1 MTMSHETTVR
11 PPIVWSVAGSDSG
24 AGAGLQA
31 DLRAFEA
38 MDVHG
43 CTVVAAITAQNS
55 MGVQLIAPVDAAVFE
70 AQLAALAD
78 DMPPAAIKVGMVGS
92 VENLRVLVRWIDRL
106 RQINPNLA
114 VVVDPVLGATT
125 GASFAQADL
134 IQAYRDE
141 LLPRADVI
149 TPNRAE
155 AALLLKQAPFNNIFN
170 SDNPFDPSFPR
181 RQESTSTTMDS
192 RLRGNDDI
200 WAIEQAARS
209 LQALGCKAVII
220 TGGDAQGLN
229 SEDYCLSPQAQ
240 GWLRLPRVATKHNH
254 GTGCVFASTVAAA
267 MARGFVSMEALVIAK
282 MATTHALRHA
292 YAAGQGA
299 GSVRPRSDFARH
311 IENLPTFSLPR
322 DSTQI
327 SSVRFAPL
335 SDADLGLYAVVDSA
349 AWVQRVLAS
358 GVKTVQLRIKFHELV
373 DIRREVQL
381 SVQYATA
388 AKAQLFINDHWQ
400 LAIEQ
405 GAYGVHLGQEDLHVA
420 DLQAIAQAGLRL
432 GLSTHCYWEV
442 CRAWALQPSYIACG
456 PMYATQSKDMPWQ
469 PQGTH
474 NVAYWSALL
483 PLPLVA
489 IGGINVER
497 AAQARQAGAAGV
509 AVISAI
515 TAAASPEAAIMA
527 LNRAIDVSI
536 DAAKTR
542 IIAPRLLNSTL
553 YLMESPC
560 FVPS

>member
-1 MTMSHETTVR
+1 MNTAIKNSPSH
-11 PPIVWSVAGSDSG
+11 PAILWSVAGSDSG

-31 DLRAFEA
+31 DLRAFGA

-55 MGVQLIAPVDAAVFE
+55 MGVELIAPVDAAVFE

-78 DMPPAAIKVGMVGS
+78 DMPPVAIKVGMLGS

-155 AALLLKQAPFNNIFN
+155 AALLLYQTAFTDA
-170 SDNPFDPSFPR
+170 S
-181 RQESTSTTMDS
+181 
-192 RLRGNDDI
+192 
-200 WAIEQAARS
+200 AVEQAAQS
-209 LQALGCKAVII
+209 LQALGCKTVII

-229 SEDYCLSPQAQ
+229 SEDYCVSPHAQ
-240 GWLRLPRVATKHNH
+240 GWLRLPRVATVHNH
-254 GTGCVFASTVAAA
+254 GTGCVFASSVAAA

-299 GSVRPRSDFARH
+299 GPVRPQSDFAQH

-322 DSTQI
+322 DSAQMQPL
-327 SSVRFAPL
+327 RFAPL
-335 SDADLGLYAVVDSA
+335 SNADLGLYAVVDSA

-358 GVKTVQLRIKFHELV
+358 GVKTVQLRIKSPELV

-381 SVQYATA
+381 AIQFAKA
-388 AKAQLFINDHWQ
+388 AKAQLFINDHWE
-400 LAIEQ
+400 LAIEE

-497 AAQARQAGAAGV
+497 AAQARQAGADGV

-527 LNRAIDVSI
+527 LNAAIDG
-536 DAAKTR
+536 AKTR
-542 IIAPRLLNSTL
+542 IVAPKLANSTL
-553 YLMESPC
+553 Y
-560 FVPS
+560 

>member
-1 MTMSHETTVR
+1 MMTMSHETTVH

-70 AQLAALAD
+70 AQLAALVD
-78 DMPPAAIKVGMVGS
+78 DMPPAAIKVGMIGS
-92 VENLRVLVRWIDRL
+92 VDNLRVLVRWIDRL
-106 RQINPNLA
+106 RQTNPQLA

-149 TPNRAE
+149 TPNRFE

-181 RQESTSTTMDS
+181 RRESTSATMDS

-200 WAIEQAARS
+200 WVVEQAAQS
-209 LQALGCKAVII
+209 LQTLGCNTVII

-229 SEDYCLSPQAQ
+229 SEDYCVSPHAQ
-240 GWLRLPRVATKHNH
+240 GWLRLPRVATPHNH

-299 GSVRPRSDFARH
+299 GPVRPRSDFAQH
-311 IENLPTFSLPR
+311 IENLPTFSLSRNSP
-322 DSTQI
+322 QI
-327 SSVRFAPL
+327 SSLRFAPL

-349 AWVQRVLAS
+349 DWVQRALAS
-358 GVKTVQLRIKFHELV
+358 GVKTVQLRIKSPELV

-381 SVQYATA
+381 AIQYAKA

-400 LAIEQ
+400 LAIEE

-420 DLQAIAQAGLRL
+420 DLLAIAQAGLRL

-497 AAQARQAGAAGV
+497 VLEARKAGAAGV

-527 LNRAIDVSI
+527 LNVAIDAV
-536 DAAKTR
+536 KTC
-542 IIAPRLLNSTL
+542 IIAPKLLNSTL
-553 YLMESPC
+553 Y
-560 FVPS
+560 

>member
-1 MTMSHETTVR
+1 MSHETTVR

-78 DMPPAAIKVGMVGS
+78 DMPPAAIKVGMIGS
-92 VENLRVLVRWIDRL
+92 VDNLRVLVRWIDRL
-106 RQINPNLA
+106 RLQHPKLA

-155 AALLLKQAPFNNIFN
+155 AALLLNQAPLHDA
-170 SDNPFDPSFPR
+170 S
-181 RQESTSTTMDS
+181 
-192 RLRGNDDI
+192 
-200 WAIEQAARS
+200 AVEQAAQT
-209 LQALGCKAVII
+209 LLALGCKTVII

-229 SEDYCLSPQAQ
+229 SEDYCQSPQAQ
-240 GWLRLPRVATKHNH
+240 GWLRLPRVNTPHKH
-254 GTGCVFASTVAAA
+254 GTGCVFASSVAAA
-267 MARGFVSMEALVIAK
+267 MARGFVSMEALVVAK

-292 YAAGQGA
+292 YVAGQGA
-299 GSVRPRSDFARH
+299 GPVRPRSDFAQQL
-311 IENLPTFSLPR
+311 ENLPTFSLP
-322 DSTQI
+322 SASIQTQPL
-327 SSVRFAPL
+327 RFAPV

-349 AWVQRVLAS
+349 EWVRRVLAS
-358 GVKTVQLRIKFHELV
+358 GVKTVQLRIKTPELV

-381 SVQYATA
+381 AIQHAKA

-400 LAIEQ
+400 LAIEE

-469 PQGTH
+469 PQGTY

-489 IGGINVER
+489 IGGVNLER
-497 AAQARQAGAAGV
+497 ASESRKAGAAGV

-515 TAAASPEAAIMA
+515 TAAASPEGAIMA
-527 LNRAIDVSI
+527 LNQSLEQA

-542 IIAPRLLNSTL
+542 IIAPKLPNSTL
-553 YLMESPC
+553 Y
-560 FVPS
+560 

>member
-1 MTMSHETTVR
+1 M
-11 PPIVWSVAGSDSG
+11 A
-24 AGAGLQA
+24 
-31 DLRAFEA
+31 
-38 MDVHG
+38 
-43 CTVVAAITAQNS
+43 
-55 MGVQLIAPVDAAVFE
+55 
-70 AQLAALAD
+70 AD
-78 DMPPAAIKVGMVGS
+78 DMPPAAIKVGMIGS
-92 VENLRVLVRWIDRL
+92 VENLRVLVRWIDSL
-106 RQINPNLA
+106 RQNNPQLA
-114 VVVDPVLGATT
+114 VVVDPVLGSTT

-141 LLPRADVI
+141 LLPRADVM

-155 AALLLKQAPFNNIFN
+155 AALLLKQAPLLDA
-170 SDNPFDPSFPR
+170 S
-181 RQESTSTTMDS
+181 
-192 RLRGNDDI
+192 
-200 WAIEQAARS
+200 AVEQAAQS
-209 LQALGCKAVII
+209 LQAMGCKTVII

-229 SEDYCLSPQAQ
+229 SEDYCVSPHAQ
-240 GWLRLPRVATKHNH
+240 GWLRLPRVATVHNH

-299 GSVRPRSDFARH
+299 GPVRPKSDFARH
-311 IENLPTFSLPR
+311 IENLPTFSLPN
-322 DSTQI
+322 DSVQTR
-327 SSVRFAPL
+327 SLSFTPL
-335 SDADLGLYAVVDSA
+335 SEVDLGLYAVVDSA
-349 AWVQRVLAS
+349 DWVQRVLAS
-358 GVKTVQLRIKFHELV
+358 GVKTVQLRIKSPELV

-381 SVQYATA
+381 SVQYAKA

-400 LAIEQ
+400 LAIEE
-405 GAYGVHLGQEDLHVA
+405 GAYGVHLGQEDLQVT

-483 PLPLVA
+483 TLPLVA

-497 AAQARQAGAAGV
+497 ASEARKAGAAGV

-527 LNRAIDVSI
+527 LNRAIDDV
-536 DAAKTR
+536 KTR
-542 IIAPRLLNSTL
+542 IITPKLPHSTL
-553 YLMESPC
+553 
-560 FVPS
+560 FG

>member
-1 MTMSHETTVR
+1 MNTAIKNSPSYT
-11 PPIVWSVAGSDSG
+11 PIVWSVAGSDSG

-55 MGVQLIAPVDAAVFE
+55 VGVQLIAPVDAAVFE

-78 DMPPAAIKVGMVGS
+78 DMLPAAIKVGMIGS
-92 VENLRVLVRWIDRL
+92 VDNLRVLVRWIDRL

-141 LLPRADVI
+141 LLPRADVM

-155 AALLLKQAPFNNIFN
+155 AALLLNQ
-170 SDNPFDPSFPR
+170 
-181 RQESTSTTMDS
+181 TTITDAS
-192 RLRGNDDI
+192 
-200 WAIEQAARS
+200 AVEQAAQS
-209 LQALGCKAVII
+209 LQAMGCKTVII
-220 TGGDAQGLN
+220 TGGDAKGVN
-229 SEDYCLSPQAQ
+229 SEDYALSPHAR
-240 GWLRLPRVATKHNH
+240 GWLRLPRVHTPHNH
-254 GTGCVFASTVAAA
+254 GTGCVFASSVAAA

-299 GSVRPRSDFARH
+299 GPVRPRPDFARH
-311 IENLPTFSLPR
+311 IENLPTFSLPNA
-322 DSTQI
+322 SIQTQ
-327 SSVRFAPL
+327 SAQKQPLSFPPL

-349 AWVQRVLAS
+349 DWVQRVLAS
-358 GVKTVQLRIKFHELV
+358 GVKTVQLRIKSPELV

-381 SVQYATA
+381 SVQFAKV

-400 LAIEQ
+400 LAIEE

-497 AAQARQAGAAGV
+497 ASEARKAGAAGV

-515 TAAASPEAAIMA
+515 SAAASPEGAIMA
-527 LNRAIDVSI
+527 LNVAIDVSI
-536 DAAKTR
+536 NGAKTST
-542 IIAPRLLNSTL
+542 IAPKLPNSTL
-553 YLMESPC
+553 
-560 FVPS
+560 

>member
-1 MTMSHETTVR
+1 MSTAIKNPPPHH
-11 PPIVWSVAGSDSG
+11 PIVWSVAGSDSG

-55 MGVQLIAPVDAAVFE
+55 VGVQLIATVDVAVFE
-70 AQLAALAD
+70 AQLVALAD
-78 DMPPAAIKVGMVGS
+78 DMPPAAIKVGMIGS
-92 VENLRVLVRWIDRL
+92 VDNLHVLVRWIDRL

-125 GASFAQADL
+125 GASFAQADV

-141 LLPRADVI
+141 LLPRADVM

-155 AALLLKQAPFNNIFN
+155 AALLLKQAP
-170 SDNPFDPSFPR
+170 
-181 RQESTSTTMDS
+181 
-192 RLRGNDDI
+192 LNDAS
-200 WAIEQAARS
+200 AIEQAAQA
-209 LQALGCKAVII
+209 LQALGCKTVII

-229 SEDYCLSPQAQ
+229 SEDYCLSPHAQ
-240 GWLRLPRVATKHNH
+240 GWLRLPRVATVHNH
-254 GTGCVFASTVAAA
+254 GTGCVFASSVAAA
-267 MARGFVSMEALVIAK
+267 MARRFVSMEALVIAK

-292 YAAGQGA
+292 YAAGHGA
-299 GSVRPRSDFARH
+299 GPVRPRSDFAQH

-327 SSVRFAPL
+327 SSLGFAPL
-335 SDADLGLYAVVDSA
+335 SDGNLGLYAVVDSA
-349 AWVQRVLAS
+349 EWVQCVLAS
-358 GVKTVQLRIKFHELV
+358 GVKTVQLRIKSPELV

-381 SVQYATA
+381 SVQYARV

-400 LAIEQ
+400 LAIEE

-442 CRAWALQPSYIACG
+442 CRACALQPSYIACG

-474 NVAYWSALL
+474 NIAYWSALL
-483 PLPLVA
+483 PLPLAA

-497 AAQARQAGAAGV
+497 ASEARKAGAAGV

-527 LNRAIDVSI
+527 LNVAI

-542 IIAPRLLNSTL
+542 IIAPKLPNSTL
-553 YLMESPC
+553 
-560 FVPS
+560 

>member
-1 MTMSHETTVR
+1 MNS

-31 DLRAFEA
+31 DLRTFEA

-55 MGVQLIAPVDAAVFE
+55 MGVQLIAPVDATVFE

-78 DMPPAAIKVGMVGS
+78 DMPPAAIKVGMIGS
-92 VENLRVLVRWIDRL
+92 VQNLRVLVRWIDRL
-106 RQINPNLA
+106 RQNNPSLA

-125 GASFAQADL
+125 GASFAEADL

-155 AALLLKQAPFNNIFN
+155 AALLLNQTALTDV
-170 SDNPFDPSFPR
+170 S
-181 RQESTSTTMDS
+181 
-192 RLRGNDDI
+192 
-200 WAIEQAARS
+200 AIAQAAQS
-209 LQALGCKAVII
+209 LQVLGCKTVII

-229 SEDYCLSPQAQ
+229 SEDYCVSPHAQ
-240 GWLRLPRVATKHNH
+240 GWLRLPRVATPHNH
-254 GTGCVFASTVAAA
+254 GTGCAFASTVAAA

-299 GSVRPRSDFARH
+299 GPVRPRSDFAQH
-311 IENLPTFSLPR
+311 VENLPTFSLSR

-327 SSVRFAPL
+327 SSLRFAPL

-358 GVKTVQLRIKFHELV
+358 GVKTVQLRIKSPELV

-381 SVQYATA
+381 AIQHAKA

-400 LAIEQ
+400 LAIEE

-442 CRAWALQPSYIACG
+442 CRAWALTPSYIACG

-497 AAQARQAGAAGV
+497 AAEARQAGAAGI

-515 TAAASPEAAIMA
+515 TAAVSPEAAIMA
-527 LNRAIDVSI
+527 LNEAIDASMKSG
-536 DAAKTR
+536 KTR
-542 IIAPRLLNSTL
+542 IIAPKLPKSTL
-553 YLMESPC
+553 Y
-560 FVPS
+560 

>member
-1 MTMSHETTVR
+1 MSHETTVC

-78 DMPPAAIKVGMVGS
+78 DMPPAAIKVGMIGS
-92 VENLRVLVRWIDRL
+92 VDNLRVLVRWIDRL
-106 RQINPNLA
+106 RLQHPKLA

-141 LLPRADVI
+141 LLPRADAI

-155 AALLLKQAPFNNIFN
+155 AALLLNQAP
-170 SDNPFDPSFPR
+170 
-181 RQESTSTTMDS
+181 
-192 RLRGNDDI
+192 LNDAS
-200 WAIEQAARS
+200 AIAQAAQS
-209 LQALGCKAVII
+209 LQALGCKTVII

-229 SEDYCLSPQAQ
+229 SEDYCQSPQAQ
-240 GWLRLPRVATKHNH
+240 GWLRLPRVNTPHNH
-254 GTGCVFASTVAAA
+254 GTGCVFASSVAAA
-267 MARGFVSMEALVIAK
+267 MARGFVSMEALVVAK

-299 GSVRPRSDFARH
+299 GPVRPRSDFAQQL
-311 IENLPTFSLPR
+311 ENLPTFSLP
-322 DSTQI
+322 SASIQTQPL
-327 SSVRFAPL
+327 RFTPL

-349 AWVQRVLAS
+349 EWVRRVLAS
-358 GVKTVQLRIKFHELV
+358 GVKTVQLRIKTPELV

-381 SVQYATA
+381 AIQHAKA

-400 LAIEQ
+400 LAIEE

-420 DLQAIAQAGLRL
+420 DLQTIAQAGLRL

-497 AAQARQAGAAGV
+497 ASESRKAGAAGV

-515 TAAASPEAAIMA
+515 TAAASPEGAIMA
-527 LNRAIDVSI
+527 LNQSLEQA

-542 IIAPRLLNSTL
+542 IIAPKLPNSTL
-553 YLMESPC
+553 Y
-560 FVPS
+560 

>member
-1 MTMSHETTVR
+1 MSTAIKNPLSHR
-11 PPIVWSVAGSDSG
+11 QIVWSIAGSDSG

-55 MGVQLIAPVDAAVFE
+55 VGVQLIAPVDAAIFE

-78 DMPPAAIKVGMVGS
+78 DMPPAVIKVGMIGS
-92 VENLRVLVRWIDRL
+92 AENLRVLVRWIDRL
-106 RQINPNLA
+106 RLNHPQLV

-134 IQAYRDE
+134 VQAYCDE
-141 LLPRADVI
+141 LLPRADVM

-155 AALLLKQAPFNNIFN
+155 AALLLKQAPLVDA
-170 SDNPFDPSFPR
+170 S
-181 RQESTSTTMDS
+181 
-192 RLRGNDDI
+192 
-200 WAIEQAARS
+200 AVEQAAQS
-209 LQALGCKAVII
+209 LQALGCKTVII

-229 SEDYCLSPQAQ
+229 SEDYCVSPHAQ
-240 GWLRLPRVATKHNH
+240 GWLRLPRVVTVHNH
-254 GTGCVFASTVAAA
+254 GTGCVFASSVAAA
-267 MARGFVSMEALVIAK
+267 IARGFVSMEALVIAK

-299 GSVRPRSDFARH
+299 GPVRPRSDFAQH
-311 IENLPTFSLPR
+311 VENLPTFSLPR

-327 SSVRFAPL
+327 SSLRFAPL
-335 SDADLGLYAVVDSA
+335 SDANLGLYAVVDSA
-349 AWVQRVLAS
+349 DWVQRVLAS
-358 GVKTVQLRIKFHELV
+358 GVKTVQLRIKSPELV

-381 SVQYATA
+381 SVQFAKT

-400 LAIEQ
+400 LAIEE

-469 PQGTH
+469 PQDTH

-497 AAQARQAGAAGV
+497 ASEARKAGAAGV
-509 AVISAI
+509 AVISAF

-527 LNRAIDVSI
+527 LNAAIDG
-536 DAAKTR
+536 AKTR
-542 IIAPRLLNSTL
+542 IVAPKLPNSTL
-553 YLMESPC
+553 Y
-560 FVPS
+560 